1 MVQGE
6 RLFFRLLFP
15 SDGLTIQL
23 TATSG
28 RVVCYASDRIRNP
41 TGTQGYD
48 WRVETDGYTDVF
60 IDPILLDRDPGQ
72 YIYVAIEGLQTN
84 NNFSLNS
91 TQGDRR
97 GLYLII
103 SNSTVCSTVY
113 NHIRMYIMFFYLQF
127 HSKHPWVYQ
136 LHPLSFTKKLFI
148 IGFHFLAMV

>member
-15 SDGLTIQL
+15 LDGLTIQL

-72 YIYVAIEGLQTN
+72 YIYVAIEGIQTD

-91 TQGDRR
+91 TQGDHR
-97 GLYLII
+97 GLYLFQIQQYVQLYII
-103 SNSTVCSTVY
+103 
-113 NHIRMYIMFFYLQF
+113 IRMYIIFFYLQF

-148 IGFHFLAMV
+148 IGFHFLAMG